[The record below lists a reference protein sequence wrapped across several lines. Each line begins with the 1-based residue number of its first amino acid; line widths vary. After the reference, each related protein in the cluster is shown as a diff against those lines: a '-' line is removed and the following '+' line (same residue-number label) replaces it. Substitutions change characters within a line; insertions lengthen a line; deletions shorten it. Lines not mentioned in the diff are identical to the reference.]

1 MSREEEIRARADAA
15 SNGPWWY
22 DGRDIF
28 HKPTGSNMD
37 QIVIPL
43 PLTWH
48 ESQAVP
54 DADAEFIAHAR
65 EDIPWL
71 LDQLDKPRL

>member
-1 MSREEEIRARADAA
+1 MNALREAVVAFNAETPG
-15 SNGPWWY
+15 GPWWY

-28 HKPTGSNMD
+28 HKPDDNNLD

-48 ESQAVP
+48 ESQRVP
-54 DADAEFIAHAR
+54 DTTAR
-65 EDIPWL
+65 LVVEAVNAAL
-71 LDQLDKPRL
+71 REHEGAT